1 MVKMPDIALMSP
13 LDVFV
18 RWISRLLRETIM
30 VWFKPFG
37 PVFRPVSI
45 AGWLLT
51 LLALGFCLQVFLVVD
66 GKSHSVSDTFYGVFP
81 YWVPTFLGWIWI
93 AKRTADGRGSG
104 ISR

>member
-1 MVKMPDIALMSP
+1 MI
-13 LDVFV
+13 
-18 RWISRLLRETIM
+18 
-30 VWFKPFG
+30 WFKPFG

-45 AGWLLT
+45 AGWALT
-51 LLALGFCLQVFLVVD
+51 SLALGFCLQVFWVVD

-81 YWVPTFLGWIWI
+81 YWVPTFLGWILI